1 MRPWPR
7 SPTRSRTTFVR
18 PCVREPWG
26 CRRRTGSDEVARTS
40 SVLGGADS
48 RIGGPM
54 MERDC
59 VASRSGL
66 VAVGVLLIALAL
78 GLAAPAG
85 AAWAGAAVT
94 VAPVEGQGPGASPGF
109 MRPKGIPRTIDFTTD
124 EGTLMSVDVAPSGK
138 WIAFDL
144 LGHIYRVAARG
155 GQAECLT
162 SGSGVALNYHPR
174 FSPDGR
180 EIAFISDRSGQAN
193 VWLMGADGSAPHP
206 VFLDAEHRYATPVWS
221 RDGQLIWATR
231 FAATPGQGWH

>member
-1 MRPWPR
+1 
-7 SPTRSRTTFVR
+7 
-18 PCVREPWG
+18 
-26 CRRRTGSDEVARTS
+26 
-40 SVLGGADS
+40 GGADS

-66 VAVGVLLIALAL
+66 VAVGVLLIAQAL

-109 MRPKGIPRTIDFTTD
+109 MRPKGIARTIDFTTD

-231 FAATPGQGWH
+231 FAATPGQGWHRRNASIWQLPLRGMPQPLLASTGAQYY